1 MKNGYDI
8 LWTQEAVNN
17 LKLILNYLT
26 TNFSKREISNF
37 TSKLENRLRLISLYP
52 KLFRKSK
59 KKNIHISVLTK
70 NIAVYYKV
78 ERKKIIILTLFDV
91 RQNPNKINI

>member
-17 LKLILNYLT
+17 LKLILNYLS

-59 KKNIHISVLTK
+59 KKNIHI
-70 NIAVYYKV
+70 
-78 ERKKIIILTLFDV
+78 
-91 RQNPNKINI
+91 

>member
-17 LKLILNYLT
+17 LKLILNYLS

-37 TSKLENRLRLISLYP
+37 SSKLENRLRLISLYP

-70 NIAVYYKV
+70 YIAVYYKV